1 AMALPRTLGE
11 LQLYRVLQRA
21 NLLGYYETFIQQGG
35 DDVQQ
40 LCEAGEE
47 EFLEIMAL
55 VGMATKPLHVRR
67 LQKALREWASNPGLF
82 SQPVSAVPVSS
93 IPLFKLSEA
102 GGRKALSNGHASPS
116 EAAGKGGGSTGT
128 PPARSP
134 TEPGEK
140 LSPSAVPPWPGR
152 STPESE
158 GGGDEEPGG
167 PPFSPGGSGGE
178 QLVGAEAL
186 EPELV
191 RTVAESVERLLQSCP
206 RGGEAE
212 LRALMKLNKKLA
224 KAVGHIFQLEDGDRH
239 KEEEIRRHS
248 AIYGRGEA
256 RRREGKQ
263 LTLHEVR
270 GAVRAGGEGLWAG
283 GRVASAAVGIPGRV
297 VRSPPPHGGMGS
309 VDGALRSPAH
319 SRQVGEQSRP
329 ELLPLP
335 VGPEPPGA
343 AFRASLEED
352 TGSLSGESLD
362 GHLQAA
368 GTCPRLTPPP
378 GLAPDVPLGLPPHG

>member
-1 AMALPRTLGE
+1 MALPRTLGE

-116 EAAGKGGGSTGT
+116 DAAGKGGSSTGT

-140 LSPSAVPPWPGR
+140 LSPSAAPPWPGR

-167 PPFSPGGSGGE
+167 PPFSPGGLGSE
-178 QLVGAEAL
+178 QPAGTEVL

-263 LTLHEVR
+263 LTLHEVG
-270 GAVRAGGEGLWAG
+270 GAAAGLKVLGMCWLGAGGALEVEGAG
-283 GRVASAAVGIPGRV
+283 RGPGADTGSHGCCCPRSRVICIPQLIINEAAAQFCLRDNSLLLRRV
-297 VRSPPPHGGMGS
+297 ELFS
-309 VDGALRSPAH
+309 L
-319 SRQVGEQSRP
+319 SRQVAREITYLS
-329 ELLPLP
+329 
-335 VGPEPPGA
+335 
-343 AFRASLEED
+343 SLKV
-352 TGSLSGESLD
+352 T
-362 GHLQAA
+362 
-368 GTCPRLTPPP
+368 R
-378 GLAPDVPLGLPPHG
+378 